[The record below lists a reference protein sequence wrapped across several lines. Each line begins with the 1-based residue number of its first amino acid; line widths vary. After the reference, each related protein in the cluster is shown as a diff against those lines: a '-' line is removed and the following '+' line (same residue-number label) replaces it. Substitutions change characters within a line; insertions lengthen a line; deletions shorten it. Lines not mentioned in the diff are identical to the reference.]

1 MAFKMRTSK
10 PEAGNKYYITKANGG
25 YSDAIKGSPTDK
37 DCDVLSNCVGY
48 AYGRFN
54 EIGGYGYCKYL
65 RPVNAEN
72 FIQYKGTSLKTGQTP
87 KLGACMV
94 WQKGATLN
102 GSDGAGHVAIVEK
115 VVSDTEVYTSES
127 GWGSSNPFW
136 NKTRTKGNG
145 NWGQGAAYKFL
156 GFIYNPAVSDEKPVT
171 TVPSTSGGKMKYS
184 STNRPLEC
192 MMTQSTCYKGT
203 STMTV
208 KGVLWHSTGANNPN
222 LRRYVQPDDS
232 AANRAELLALLGT
245 NGNRNDWNHI
255 NRQAGLNCWIGKL
268 ADGTVTTVQT
278 MPWNY
283 RPWGCGSGNKGS
295 CNNGWIQFE
304 ICEDGLNDA
313 TYFNK
318 VYKEACEITAYLC
331 KMFNIDPNGTV
342 NMNGVSVPT
351 ILCHADSHALGLG
364 SNHGDVNHWFPKFG
378 KSMATARA
386 DVAALMKTSGSVAP
400 TQPTNPTTPTIPS
413 TPSAPSGNTNEEII
427 WNFLLGKIGNE
438 YGVAGMMGNLYA
450 ESGLRPDN
458 LQNAYEKRLG
468 YTDASYTAA
477 VDNGTYKKFG
487 TDSAGYGLAQWTYHT
502 RKKALLAFAQRK
514 KKSVGDLGM
523 QLEFLYKEL
532 SESYKGVF
540 ADLKS
545 AKTILAASNSVL
557 MKFERPANQSAAVQ
571 NKRAAYGQKFY
582 DKYAGKTPVVPE
594 QKPSA
599 VPYRVRVTADVLNI
613 RKGAG
618 TGYAVAGQIKGGG
631 VYTIVEEKDGT
642 GAKSW
647 GKLKS
652 GAGWISLDYTS
663 RV

>member
-136 NKTRTKGNG
+136 NKTRTKGDG

-222 LRRYVQPDDS
+222 LRRYVQPDDN
-232 AANRAELLALLGT
+232 AANRAELLALLGK

-386 DVAALMKTSGSVAP
+386 DVATLMKTSGSVAP

-502 RKKALLAFAQRK
+502 RKKALLAFAQSK

-557 MKFERPANQSAAVQ
+557 MKFERPANQSAGVQ

-631 VYTIVEEKDGT
+631 VYTIVEEKAGT

>member
-304 ICEDGLNDA
+304 ICEAGLNDA

-400 TQPTNPTTPTIPS
+400 
-413 TPSAPSGNTNEEII
+413 
-427 WNFLLGKIGNE
+427 
-438 YGVAGMMGNLYA
+438 
-450 ESGLRPDN
+450 DH
-458 LQNAYEKRLG
+458 AY
-468 YTDASYTAA
+468 
-477 VDNGTYKKFG
+477 N
-487 TDSAGYGLAQWTYHT
+487 
-502 RKKALLAFAQRK
+502 QR
-514 KKSVGDLGM
+514 
-523 QLEFLYKEL
+523 
-532 SESYKGVF
+532 
-540 ADLKS
+540 
-545 AKTILAASNSVL
+545 I
-557 MKFERPANQSAAVQ
+557 
-571 NKRAAYGQKFY
+571 
-582 DKYAGKTPVVPE
+582 
-594 QKPSA
+594 
-599 VPYRVRVTADVLNI
+599 
-613 RKGAG
+613 
-618 TGYAVAGQIKGGG
+618 
-631 VYTIVEEKDGT
+631 
-642 GAKSW
+642 
-647 GKLKS
+647 
-652 GAGWISLDYTS
+652 
-663 RV
+663 

>member
-37 DCDVLSNCVGY
+37 DCDALSNCVGY

-222 LRRYVQPDDS
+222 LRRYVQPDDN
-232 AANRAELLALLGT
+232 AANRTELLALLGK

-386 DVAALMKTSGSVAP
+386 DVATLMKTSGSVAP

-438 YGVAGMMGNLYA
+438 HGVAGMMGNLYA

-502 RKKALLAFAQRK
+502 RKKALLAFAQSK

-557 MKFERPANQSAAVQ
+557 MKFERPANQSAGVQ

-631 VYTIVEEKDGT
+631 VYTIVEEKAGT